1 MPPLPTSRFGI
12 GEAARDA
19 LGRAQQ
25 PGDAALAADLLE
37 AASALPAVREV
48 GTAPLLIDRTGT
60 LDRAGM
66 PAAYV
71 PDAGAVLIHPVL
83 AASREPHARAYATAL
98 LAQEFRHAAGGGTGP
113 STMGAAQ
120 LAAIGRDAYLAD
132 AAGEAARGVA
142 RQARALDELAASG
155 SGAAVDRVLAAEG
168 GSPLGRAVVA
178 YRRHRAA
185 GRTPSEAEVATAR
198 GMAADP
204 ALRNQTTRQAGQAWD
219 AARDAHTAAAPPP
232 RDGKPE
238 AGQGLGEERV
248 NRRAT
253 IGALAATNPAL
264 LAVKLIRM
272 RDQEQDPARRSRIE
286 RLQERFGQRLA
297 DPGELPGRD
306 VLQRFAR
313 LMEERVNAKARG
325 DGLALQ
331 RNSGELTLLEGPLR
345 QAASEAARQQLERG
359 RQADAAGVLPLD
371 GQDPKALRARLDRD
385 GPALAIAAIG
395 ATAARLGS
403 DLADAA
409 AENLRRG
416 LDTARTWLAER
427 GVPLTGEA
435 FGRRPVPTRHRD
447 QDRGGIEL

>member
-19 LGRAQQ
+19 LERAQQ
-25 PGDAALAADLLE
+25 PGDAALAASLLE
-37 AASALPAVREV
+37 AADALPAVREA

-83 AASREPHARAYATAL
+83 AASGEPHARAYAIAL
-98 LAQEFRHAAGGGTGP
+98 LAQEFGHADGTGP
-113 STMGAAQ
+113 STMDAAQ

-132 AAGEAARGVA
+132 AAGEAARGLA
-142 RQARALDELAASG
+142 RQARALDELAASVW
-155 SGAAVDRVLAAEG
+155 GAAVDRVLAAEG

-185 GRTPSEAEVATAR
+185 GRTPSDAEVATAR

-204 ALRNQTTRQAGQAWD
+204 VLRNQTIRQAGQAWA

-264 LAVKLIRM
+264 LAVRLIRM
-272 RDQEQDPARRSRIE
+272 RDREQDPARRSRIE
-286 RLQERFGQRLA
+286 RLQERLGERLA
-297 DPGELPGRD
+297 NPGELPGRD

-359 RQADAAGVLPLD
+359 RRADAVGVLPLD

-447 QDRGGIEL
+447 QGRGGMEL